1 MVPEI
6 DTLDVEG
13 YPCTFPNWDNTQ
25 EEEKRVSGT
34 KFKTRILYMA
44 FKSSRK

>member
-13 YPCTFPNWDNTQ
+13 YPCIFPNWDNTPRRGK
-25 EEEKRVSGT
+25 KRVSGT
-34 KFKTRILYMA
+34 RFKTRIFL
-44 FKSSRK
+44 